1 MIFCIYF
8 VFQSTFMSDNISH
21 LDSLKDI
28 KNIMERSSRFIT
40 LSGKSGIAAG
50 IIGLAS
56 AFAAH
61 TIISKYYNNYN
72 QSGICSVTDF
82 RDLELKL
89 FLLGLVTLGLA
100 FAAGLYFTW
109 QKAKQDGIA
118 MWNASS
124 KRLVVNLCLPLLTG
138 GIFIVGMLA
147 NGEWLFIGPACLIFY
162 GLALINGSKYTYDD
176 IRYLGLLEI
185 LLGSINLFYIGYGL
199 YFWAVGFGVL
209 HIVYGA
215 IMWNK
220 YDRHS
225 DAQTN

>member
-1 MIFCIYF
+1 MNN
-8 VFQSTFMSDNISH
+8 NINH

-50 IIGLAS
+50 IIGLVS
-56 AFAAH
+56 AFTAH
-61 TIISKYYNNYN
+61 KTIIKYYNNYN
-72 QSGICSVTDF
+72 ERGFWSITDF
-82 RDLELKL
+82 KDLELKL
-89 FLLGLVTLGLA
+89 FLLGLITLALA
-100 FAAGLYFTW
+100 FASGFYFTW

-138 GIFIVGMLA
+138 GIFIVGMLV

-199 YFWAVGFGVL
+199 DFWAIGFGIL

-225 DAQTN
+225 EAPSN